1 MCRIQG
7 RQMGPRT
14 MASDGRRRVADM
26 RGNGDCVLL
35 HLCILRWL
43 HELLFF
49 KHRTFFNEGAS
60 LRGSEEQ
67 SWNLQ

>member
-1 MCRIQG
+1 
-7 RQMGPRT
+7 
-14 MASDGRRRVADM
+14 MASGEGRGVADIQ
-26 RGNGDCVLL
+26 GNGDCVLL

-49 KHRTFFNEGAS
+49 KHRTFFDKGAS

-67 SWNLQ
+67 SWNL